1 MPPTQEP
8 AITGEW
14 ECMECGYIEKGVEA
28 RRPPQCRE
36 CSASARA
43 RSSSRM
49 MVGQKATTTWMM
61 WMTERTSASRPL
73 LRPAGASATAAG

>member
-1 MPPTQEP
+1 MPTIQEP

-14 ECMECGYIEKGVEA
+14 ECMECGYIEKGIES

-43 RSSSRM
+43 LEFFPDD
-49 MVGQKATTTWMM
+49 GWAEGETTDDLDDEDDGED
-61 WMTERTSASRPL
+61 ER
-73 LRPAGASATAAG
+73 

>member
-1 MPPTQEP
+1 MPPIQEP

-43 RSSSRM
+43 LEFFPDD
-49 MVGQKATTTWMM
+49 GW
-61 WMTERTSASRPL
+61 
-73 LRPAGASATAAG
+73 AAGDDDLDDVDDGEDER

>member
-14 ECMECGYIEKGVEA
+14 ECMECGFIEKGVEA

-43 RSSSRM
+43 LEFFPDD
-49 MVGQKATTTWMM
+49 GWAEGAEDDFDALDDEDDGED
-61 WMTERTSASRPL
+61 ER
-73 LRPAGASATAAG
+73 

>member
-1 MPPTQEP
+1 MPPIQEP

-43 RSSSRM
+43 LEFFPDE
-49 MVGQKATTTWMM
+49 GWAEDTDNDDLDDEDDGED
-61 WMTERTSASRPL
+61 ER
-73 LRPAGASATAAG
+73 

>member
-1 MPPTQEP
+1 MPPIQEP

-14 ECMECGYIEKGVEA
+14 ECMECGYIEKGVES

-43 RSSSRM
+43 LEFFPDA
-49 MVGQKATTTWMM
+49 GWAEDDDLDDEDNGED
-61 WMTERTSASRPL
+61 ER
-73 LRPAGASATAAG
+73 

>member
-1 MPPTQEP
+1 MPPIHEP

-14 ECMECGYIEKGVEA
+14 ECMECGYIEKGVES

-43 RSSSRM
+43 LEFFPDD
-49 MVGQKATTTWMM
+49 GW
-61 WMTERTSASRPL
+61 TEGDDDLDDEDDAEDER
-73 LRPAGASATAAG
+73 

>member
-43 RSSSRM
+43 LEFFPDD
-49 MVGQKATTTWMM
+49 GWAEGDDGDLDDEDDGED
-61 WMTERTSASRPL
+61 ER
-73 LRPAGASATAAG
+73 

>member
-14 ECMECGYIEKGVEA
+14 ECMECGYIEKGVES

-43 RSSSRM
+43 LEFFPDD
-49 MVGQKATTTWMM
+49 GWAEGA
-61 WMTERTSASRPL
+61 ERHDDLDDEDDGEDER
-73 LRPAGASATAAG
+73 

>member
-14 ECMECGYIEKGVEA
+14 ECMECGYIEKGVES
-28 RRPPQCRE
+28 RRPSQCRE

-43 RSSSRM
+43 LEFFPDD
-49 MVGQKATTTWMM
+49 GWAEGDDDLDDEDDGED
-61 WMTERTSASRPL
+61 ER
-73 LRPAGASATAAG
+73 